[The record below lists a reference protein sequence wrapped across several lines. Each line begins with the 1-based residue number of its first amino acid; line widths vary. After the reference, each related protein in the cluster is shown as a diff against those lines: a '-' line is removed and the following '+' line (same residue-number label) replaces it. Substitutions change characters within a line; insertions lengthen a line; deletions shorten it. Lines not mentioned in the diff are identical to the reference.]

1 MIKTTMGFER
11 FRLRSLAGVKVEW
24 QLCSLA
30 YNCRKLAI
38 HGKN

>member
-1 MIKTTMGFER
+1 MIKATTGFER

-30 YNCRKLAI
+30 YNCRKLAML
-38 HGKN
+38 GNN